1 MSEAKLSPTI
11 TFADLQ
17 LSDAIQ
23 RALSDVGYESPS
35 PIQAA
40 TIPTL
45 LEGRDVLGQAQTG
58 TGKTAAFALPIL
70 SNLDIRQSA
79 PQALVLAPTRE
90 LAIQVAE
97 AFQTYARYIPDF
109 HVLPIYGGQS
119 YGPQLSA
126 LRRGVHV
133 VVGTPG
139 RVIDHLD
146 KGSLDLSQLKTLVLD
161 EADEML
167 RMGFIDDVERIL
179 QETPEGHQTALF
191 SATMPSVIK
200 RIAQTYLNK
209 PAEITVAAKTGTA
222 DNIRQRYWL
231 VSGMHKLDALTRI
244 LEAETFD
251 GMIIFARTKLG
262 TEELASKL
270 SARGFSVAAING
282 DIQQA
287 QRERT
292 IQQLKDGKIDILVA
306 TDVAARGLDVERI
319 SHVVNY
325 DVPYD
330 PESYTHRIGRTGRA
344 GRSGE
349 AILFITP
356 REKNLLKAIERATR
370 QPVSPLE
377 LPTIQAVNDVRI
389 ARFKDQITNTLA
401 EGELEQ
407 FLSVIESYEQEHNVP
422 AIEIA
427 AALAKMARGDEPLLL
442 DKNKREVKNDD
453 SWRDEVSSRGSRS
466 ERGDRP
472 MRGDR
477 GDRNDRGDRF
487 GERESRGPRREHS
500 PRVAEPGMRT
510 FRIAVG
516 HEHGVKPGNIVGAIA
531 NEANIES
538 KFIGRIDIYDDYTV
552 LDLPE
557 DLPKDMLTHL
567 KSVRVAG
574 QALNIRAD
582 GEAASSKDEA
592 PRKFSER
599 TERAPRAER
608 TERTE
613 RTERAERAP
622 REDRSKLDQVVAR
635 AASLPDEA
643 APAKADKKR
652 AETKGKVAIPMQTFR
667 IEVGKQHAVTPG
679 NIVGAIANEAGLD
692 AKLIGH
698 IGLFDDYSTVDL
710 PIGMPKDIL
719 NHLKGVWVAGKKL
732 EIKEIGTSTMLVNAK
747 PVPLKERITGG
758 NRRVAEKETK
768 REKKPV
774 TARGGSGGR
783 FATVKAATK
792 GKK

>member
-1 MSEAKLSPTI
+1 MSEAQLSPTI

-17 LSDAIQ
+17 LSEAIQ

-45 LEGRDVLGQAQTG
+45 LDGRDVLGQAQTG

-70 SNLDIRQSA
+70 SNIDIRQTA

-97 AFQTYARYIPDF
+97 AFQTYARYIPGF

-270 SARGFSVAAING
+270 AARGFSVAAING
-282 DIQQA
+282 DIQQQ

-325 DVPYD
+325 DVPHD

-377 LPTIQAVNDVRI
+377 LPTIQAVNNVRI
-389 ARFKDQITNTLA
+389 SRFKDQITETLA
-401 EGELEQ
+401 QGELEQ
-407 FLSVIESYEQEHNVP
+407 FLNVIAEYESEHNVP
-422 AIEIA
+422 AFEIA

-442 DKNKREVKNDD
+442 DKNKREVKTDD
-453 SWRDEVSSRGSRS
+453 SWRDEAPSRGSRT

-472 MRGDR
+472 VRGDR
-477 GDRNDRGDRF
+477 GDSNERGSRFGDRSD
-487 GERESRGPRREHS
+487 RESRGPRREHS
-500 PRVAEPGMRT
+500 PRTAEPGMRT

-531 NEANIES
+531 NEANIDS
-538 KFIGRIDIYDDYTV
+538 KHIGRIDIYDDYTV

-557 DLPKDMLTHL
+557 DLPKDMLSHL

-582 GEAASSKDEA
+582 GEAASSNEEA
-592 PRKFSER
+592 PRRFSER
-599 TERAPRAER
+599 SERSHRARSTCR
-608 TERTE
+608 TH
-613 RTERAERAP
+613 RA
-622 REDRSKLDQVVAR
+622 
-635 AASLPDEA
+635 
-643 APAKADKKR
+643 
-652 AETKGKVAIPMQTFR
+652 
-667 IEVGKQHAVTPG
+667 
-679 NIVGAIANEAGLD
+679 
-692 AKLIGH
+692 
-698 IGLFDDYSTVDL
+698 
-710 PIGMPKDIL
+710 
-719 NHLKGVWVAGKKL
+719 
-732 EIKEIGTSTMLVNAK
+732 
-747 PVPLKERITGG
+747 
-758 NRRVAEKETK
+758 
-768 REKKPV
+768 
-774 TARGGSGGR
+774 
-783 FATVKAATK
+783 
-792 GKK
+792 

>member
-1 MSEAKLSPTI
+1 MSDTPIPLFSDLHLSEP
-11 TFADLQ
+11 L
-17 LSDAIQ
+17 L
-23 RALSDVGYESPS
+23 RALKEVGYEAPS

-40 TIPTL
+40 TIPPL
-45 LEGRDVLGQAQTG
+45 LANRDVLGQAQTG

-70 SNLDIRQSA
+70 SRIDIKQTS

-97 AFQTYARYIPDF
+97 AFQRYATHIPGF

-146 KGSLDLSQLKTLVLD
+146 KGSLDLSKLKTLVLD

-179 QETPEGHQTALF
+179 QETPETRQTALF

-251 GMIIFARTKLG
+251 GMIIFSRTKLG

-270 SARGFSVAAING
+270 EARGFSVAAING
-282 DIQQA
+282 DVQQQ

-325 DVPYD
+325 DVPHD

-356 REKNLLKAIERATR
+356 REKNLLKAIERSTR
-370 QPVSPLE
+370 QPISPLE

-389 ARFKDQITNTLA
+389 ARFKEQITATIAL
-401 EGELEQ
+401 GELELFQ
-407 FLSVIESYEQEHNVP
+407 SVIEDYEQENNIP

-427 AALAKMARGDEPLLL
+427 AALAKMARGNEPLLL
-442 DKNKREVKNDD
+442 DKNKKVASDD
-453 SWRDEVSSRGSRS
+453 SWDK
-466 ERGDRP
+466 ERAARTKFDRP
-472 MRGDR
+472 ER

-487 GERESRGPRREHS
+487 ERSERAPRPGYEPKERIIRE
-500 PRVAEPGMRT
+500 ADPGMRT
-510 FRIAVG
+510 FRIEVG
-516 HEHGVKPGNIVGAIA
+516 YAHGVKPGNIVGAIA
-531 NEANIES
+531 NEANLDS
-538 KFIGRIDIYDDYTV
+538 KNIGRIEIYDDYSV
-552 LDLPE
+552 LDLPQ
-557 DLPKDMLTHL
+557 DLPQSTLDQLQ
-567 KSVRVAG
+567 SVRVAG
-574 QALNIRAD
+574 QQLRIHAD
-582 GEAASSKDEA
+582 GAAGKSPATRSA
-592 PRKFSER
+592 PAVAP
-599 TERAPRAER
+599 ERAVKPRA
-608 TERTE
+608 
-613 RTERAERAP
+613 
-622 REDRSKLDQVVAR
+622 SKLDSTVER
-635 AASLPDEA
+635 AVNTDPRDDGFADKHSDA
-643 APAKADKKR
+643 AERPAKSKKDRPAKAI
-652 AETKGKVAIPMQTFR
+652 APTQSYR
-667 IEVGKQHAVTPG
+667 IEVGRTHAVTPS
-679 NIVGAIANEAGLD
+679 NIVGAIANEAGLE
-692 AKLIGH
+692 AKH
-698 IGLFDDYSTVDL
+698 IGRIEIFDHYSLLDL
-710 PIGMPKDIL
+710 PQGMPKEL
-719 NHLKGVWVAGKKL
+719 LKQLKTVWVAGKQLDISESAEKPS
-732 EIKEIGTSTMLVNAK
+732 EFTNSAPKKPAFATEKPRSKPAAKYKTDRKPDAAK
-747 PVPLKERITGG
+747 PHRKS
-758 NRRVAEKETK
+758 AK
-768 REKKPV
+768 
-774 TARGGSGGR
+774 
-783 FATVKAATK
+783 
-792 GKK
+792 